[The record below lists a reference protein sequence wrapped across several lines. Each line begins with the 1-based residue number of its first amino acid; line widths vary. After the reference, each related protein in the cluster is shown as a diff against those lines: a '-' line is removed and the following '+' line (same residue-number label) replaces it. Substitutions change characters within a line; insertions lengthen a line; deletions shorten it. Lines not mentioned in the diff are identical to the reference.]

1 MAEAA
6 KKVPVTTQ
14 DNEQDNKAVANAGAV
29 QAWRPLESLR
39 REVDRLFE
47 NFHRDLWRSP
57 FSRSVFEIEPLWQ
70 RGFKAA
76 APAVDIVEKDNAYE
90 VTAELP
96 GMDEKNIEVKL
107 DNGGLTIKG
116 EKQEEKEEKQKGYHL
131 QERSFGSFERYFAIP
146 EGVDADKIEASF
158 KKGVLTVTL
167 PKKPEAQKPAKKID
181 IKAA

>member
-6 KKVPVTTQ
+6 TKLPVKAEEKKVG
-14 DNEQDNKAVANAGAV
+14 EKATAV
-29 QAWRPLESLR
+29 QGWRPFENLR

-47 NFHRDLWRSP
+47 DFDRDLWLSP
-57 FSRSVFEIEPLWQ
+57 FRRSVFDIQPFWGREL
-70 RGFKAA
+70 KLTA

-107 DNGGLTIKG
+107 DNDGLTIKG
-116 EKQEEKEEKQKGYHL
+116 EKQEDKEEKRTGYHL
-131 QERSFGSFERYFAIP
+131 QERRFGSFERYFAVP
-146 EGVDADKIEASF
+146 EGVDTDRIEASF

-181 IKAA
+181 VKAA